1 MALTVGTNGSFI
13 ITSSPRV
20 ALLISAFARL
30 AVLADLVKLS
40 NDGKRERER
49 ESEMKLHVHA
59 KCFRSF
65 VSRFNALPKI
75 EIARGSKNT
84 VILILRYQNSSDVSK
99 PFKLSI

>member
-49 ESEMKLHVHA
+49 E
-59 KCFRSF
+59 
-65 VSRFNALPKI
+65 
-75 EIARGSKNT
+75 
-84 VILILRYQNSSDVSK
+84 
-99 PFKLSI
+99 